1 MSKKLQIPLEDIQ
14 EATNKL
20 LTEFKLAEM
29 TLNLGELHY
38 CFRELKDLVDSSDL
52 PDNVLQ
58 PYKSM
63 VDGVGITFTQIS
75 QNLHQLK
82 RAIQD
87 E

>member
-1 MSKKLQIPLEDIQ
+1 MSIKLQIPLEDIQ

-20 LTEFKLAEM
+20 FTELESPTRTF
-29 TLNLGELHY
+29 NLGELSD
-38 CFRELKDLVDSSDL
+38 RLGELEDLVCSSDL
-52 PDNVLQ
+52 PDNVLH
-58 PYKSM
+58 PYKSII
-63 VDGVGITFTQIS
+63 DGVHITFTQIS